1 MRIASTTWE
10 CLTTFK
16 MSADK
21 PTSFLENDLEV
32 IEEKECLERG
42 LTTRKALLIRRLL
55 MDGKS
60 IADTARIALLD
71 RSTVARIAREKGW
84 DQDANTLRLE
94 DAAKKAI
101 QKQAAR
107 VEEFISSSVQGAQ
120 EGVEMARD
128 MIQDADSTKDLVQAT
143 NALRASVEVG
153 RKLFKLDN
161 PEQNAGLAGQLL
173 VVGNMSAV
181 QINLSA
187 ESQGPNEKVLDVKN
201 K

>member
-1 MRIASTTWE
+1 
-10 CLTTFK
+10 

>member
-1 MRIASTTWE
+1 MRIAFTTWE

-153 RKLFKLDN
+153 RKLFKLDS

-187 ESQGPNEKVLDVKN
+187 KSQGPNEKVLDVKN